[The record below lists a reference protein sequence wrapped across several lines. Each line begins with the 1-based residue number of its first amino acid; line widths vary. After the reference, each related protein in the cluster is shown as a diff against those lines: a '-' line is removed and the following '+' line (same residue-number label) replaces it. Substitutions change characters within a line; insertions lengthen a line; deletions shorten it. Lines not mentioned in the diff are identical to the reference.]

1 MEARDPRAAPRTSGS
16 GMGSRGGGS
25 PFSPGGPK
33 HPSFLFPHSGLLP
46 LSDWSPWTA
55 CSDCLPLAALGPR
68 VLPALLEQ
76 AEASWLSPPVQ
87 VSVRHRY
94 RLCLDPQTGQP
105 WRGPDG
111 VCTAELDQ
119 RRVCLDETGACQG
132 NPRLGIC
139 VEGGIVPPRVL
150 VAQPHGSLADFCLW
164 SEWGAWSPCR
174 APCSGGF
181 QLRRRLTLHPEA
193 ELRCKGL
200 RYQSETCNAAP
211 CPGK

>member
-1 MEARDPRAAPRTSGS
+1 
-16 GMGSRGGGS
+16 MGSRGGGS

-76 AEASWLSPPVQ
+76 AEASWLSSPVQ

-119 RRVCLDETGACQG
+119 RRLCPDETGACQG

-139 VEGGIVPPRVL
+139 AEGGIAPAPGCWWL
-150 VAQPHGSLADFCLW
+150 SLMGLLQISAC
-164 SEWGAWSPCR
+164 GA
-174 APCSGGF
+174 SGGHGAPAG
-181 QLRRRLTLHPEA
+181 RL
-193 ELRCKGL
+193 
-200 RYQSETCNAAP
+200 AAAASS
-211 CPGK
+211 CADG